1 MKKRLL
7 TVLMILMLLFTMMP
21 MQAFAE
27 KPEAEAGL
35 KYLNIGDSIAAGLSA
50 LPNDYF
56 AQYAGYL
63 GEEILYR
70 AYNGSGMPPE
80 LPNPMMWADGAVNLG
95 FPGLDSME
103 LLEQLEATSPN
114 ALQLFVAQADVITI
128 SIGGNNLLT
137 PVIASVFQMYGLI
150 PGVDDEADLM
160 AKIMSYGEYSDDV
173 WNANLQA
180 FVMYALSSDY
190 PSLGWWLETRTAQFL
205 EDWPAILD
213 KIEAL
218 NPDAHII
225 AMTLYNPIEKEDNE
239 LLFNRYEALVSPMN
253 MAIRNSEDRIIIADV
268 EKAFDNKPD
277 AVDFRLTWMDEM
289 PTVLIDPHPTT
300 LGHNLIFKSIKKLGN
315 PESFK

>member
-1 MKKRLL
+1 
-7 TVLMILMLLFTMMP
+7 LMLLFTMMP